1 MKILGFR
8 WMNFGAIYGFL
19 HKLNQTPVS
28 EFQAYLQ
35 LGFDHITDPAGYD
48 HILFVVAL
56 CAVYSLNQWRE
67 VLILITAF
75 TIGHS
80 LTLALSSL
88 RLVNF
93 RSDVIELL
101 IPITILIASCLNFRP
116 QRQPSAAWAR
126 LRYGLALGFGLVHGL
141 GFSNYLRSLL
151 GQETG
156 ILSPL
161 FAFNIG
167 LEVGQI
173 LIVAVALVT
182 LAFFVNILKVQRDK
196 CAWILSGMVAGMALT
211 LVLNNE
217 LFKSFSFKAYL
228 P

>member
-1 MKILGFR
+1 MR
-8 WMNFGAIYGFL
+8 
-19 HKLNQTPVS
+19 KLNQSPVS

-35 LGFDHITDPAGYD
+35 LGFDHITDPAGHD

-80 LTLALSSL
+80 ITLALSTL
-88 RLVNF
+88 RLVHF
-93 RSDVIELL
+93 RSDVVELL
-101 IPITILIASCLNFRP
+101 IPITIVVTSFLNFRP
-116 QRQPSAAWAR
+116 QRQLTPAWAR
-126 LRYGLALGFGLVHGL
+126 VRYGLALGFGLVHGL
-141 GFSNYLRSLL
+141 GFSNYLHSLL

-173 LIVAVALVT
+173 LIVAIALVT
-182 LAFFVNILKVQRDK
+182 LAFFVNVLKIQRDK
-196 CAWILSGMVAGMALT
+196 CAWILSGMVAGMALA

-217 LFKSFSFKAYL
+217 LFKSFSFKAHL